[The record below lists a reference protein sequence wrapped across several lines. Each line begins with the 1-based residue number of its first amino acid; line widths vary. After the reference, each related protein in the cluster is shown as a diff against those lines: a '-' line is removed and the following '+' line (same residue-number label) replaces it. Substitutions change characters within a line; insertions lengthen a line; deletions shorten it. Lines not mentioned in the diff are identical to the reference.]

1 MLLDV
6 PRVSEEHLTAR
17 RGQIVRAA
25 LRCFAAEGFHATSMR
40 DVIRE
45 SGMSAGA
52 VYSYFPSKEELI
64 AAAVEPVLAQVTGA
78 LDDILAAADPVDPG
92 RIVGLLLER
101 IWSDVV
107 GGGDLDYT
115 RVAVTA
121 WGEAL
126 RDRAVAAVAVDA
138 YGAIRGR
145 LTDAVR
151 RWRDAG
157 HLPADADADALGQVL
172 FAMVAG
178 FVLQHALL
186 DDVEPGRYGA
196 AVAACWPA
204 DRVRR

>member
-1 MLLDV
+1 MLPVV

-17 RGQIVRAA
+17 RQQIVQAA
-25 LRCFAAEGFHATSMR
+25 LRCFAREGFHATSMR

-45 SGMSAGA
+45 SRLSAGA

-78 LDDILAAADPVDPG
+78 LDDVLAATDPVEPAQ
-92 RIVGLLLER
+92 IVTLLLER
-101 IWSDVV
+101 IWSGVV
-107 GGGDLDYT
+107 GGEVDYS

-126 RDRAVAAVAVDA
+126 RDRAVAGVAEDA
-138 YGAIRGR
+138 YRAIRSR
-145 LTDAVR
+145 LTGAVS

-157 HLPADADADALGQVL
+157 HLSGGADVEALGQVL
-172 FAMVAG
+172 FSIVSG

-186 DDVEPGRYGA
+186 DDVEPARYGA

-204 DRVRR
+204 DRVTR

>member
-1 MLLDV
+1 MIARV

-17 RGQIVRAA
+17 RQQIVRAA
-25 LRCFAAEGFHATSMR
+25 LRCFAREGFHATSMR

-45 SGMSAGA
+45 SRLSAGA

-78 LDDILAAADPVDPG
+78 LDDVLAASDPIEPAS
-92 RIVGLLLER
+92 IVGLLLER
-101 IWSDVV
+101 IWSGVV
-107 GGGDLDYT
+107 GGEVDYT

-126 RDRAVAAVAVDA
+126 RDRAVAGVAEDA
-138 YGAIRGR
+138 YRAIRSR
-145 LTDAVR
+145 LTDAIR
-151 RWRDAG
+151 RWGDAG
-157 HLPADADADALGQVL
+157 HLPAGADVDALGQVL
-172 FAMVAG
+172 FSMVSG

-204 DRVRR
+204 ERVTP

>member
-1 MLLDV
+1 MDV
-6 PRVSEEHLTAR
+6 PRVSEQHLTAR
-17 RGQIVRAA
+17 RQQIVEAA
-25 LRCFAAEGFHATSMR
+25 LRCFAREGFHATSMR

-45 SGMSAGA
+45 SRLSAGA
-52 VYSYFPSKEELI
+52 VYSYFPSKEALI

-78 LDDILAAADPVDPG
+78 LDDVLAAREPVDPA
-92 RIVGLLLER
+92 RIAGLLLER
-101 IWSDVV
+101 IWSKVV
-107 GGGDLDYT
+107 GGEVDYT

-126 RDRAVAAVAVDA
+126 RDRAVATVAEDA
-138 YGAIRGR
+138 YRAIRSR

-157 HLPADADADALGQVL
+157 HLPDDADVEALGQVL
-172 FAMVAG
+172 FAMVTG

-196 AVAACWPA
+196 AVATCWPG
-204 DRVRR
+204 DRVTR

>member
-1 MLLDV
+1 MDV
-6 PRVSEEHLTAR
+6 PRVSEQHLTAR
-17 RGQIVRAA
+17 RQQIVEAA
-25 LRCFAAEGFHATSMR
+25 LRCFAREGFHATSMR

-45 SGMSAGA
+45 SRLSAGA
-52 VYSYFPSKEELI
+52 VYSYFPSKEALI

-78 LDDILAAADPVDPG
+78 LDDVLAAREPVDPA
-92 RIVGLLLER
+92 RIAGLLLER
-101 IWSDVV
+101 IWSKVV
-107 GGGDLDYT
+107 GGEVDYT

-126 RDRAVAAVAVDA
+126 RDRAVATVAEEA
-138 YGAIRGR
+138 YRAIRSR

-157 HLPADADADALGQVL
+157 HLPHDADVEALGQVL
-172 FAMVAG
+172 FAMVTG

-196 AVAACWPA
+196 AVATCWPG
-204 DRVRR
+204 DRVTR